1 MKMQILTSFLG
12 RGSGRKGRDLQLEYL
27 GLGMRV
33 GKMHSLILAVM
44 IDLQLH

>member
-12 RGSGRKGRDLQLEYL
+12 RGSGRKGRLATRIF

-33 GKMHSLILAVM
+33 GMMLSEIVQVM